1 MLLNTLRSVRFLS
14 APILALLSC
23 PGYAQDYAPGIP
35 NPPACVAA
43 SAPTAPPGWPDAGVD
58 ELFRA
63 RYGINIKGECRHGV
77 EPWNSIGAC
86 PGGPT
91 GCAAH

>member
-1 MLLNTLRSVRFLS
+1 
-14 APILALLSC
+14 
-23 PGYAQDYAPGIP
+23 
-35 NPPACVAA
+35 
-43 SAPTAPPGWPDAGVD
+43 VD
-58 ELFRA
+58 EQFRA